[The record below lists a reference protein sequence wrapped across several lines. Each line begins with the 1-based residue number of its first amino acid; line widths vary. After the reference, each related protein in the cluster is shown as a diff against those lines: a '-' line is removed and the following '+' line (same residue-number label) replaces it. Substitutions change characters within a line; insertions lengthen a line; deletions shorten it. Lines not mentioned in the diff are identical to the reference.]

1 MQEKQYPFK
10 IKTLSTLGMEKNFL
24 NIIEHIND
32 KPQLTSHLLV
42 KRWMLSPKTGNKVRM
57 SILTSSIQHVYRVPP
72 SAIRE
77 GKKMAWREEKQ
88 QHNSLLPDDM
98 TVYVEIPKK
107 SPKTQKENLA
117 VSQDTKSNIKKI
129 CYLSTH

>member
-10 IKTLSTLGMEKNFL
+10 IKTLSTLGMKKNFL

-42 KRWMLSPKTGNKVRM
+42 KPWMLSPKTGNKVRM
-57 SILTSSIQHVYRVPP
+57 SILTSSIQHVYRVPA

-98 TVYVEIPKK
+98 TVYMEIPKK
-107 SPKTQKENLA
+107 SPKTQTENLA

-129 CYLSTH
+129 CYHSTH